1 MGEEYNVEYTAMNVD
16 IVRVD
21 FSPPDQCP
29 VMFCFLEPHEGDL
42 HVDYTGC
49 TFNSVTGE
57 IISGHD
63 GE

>member
-1 MGEEYNVEYTAMNVD
+1 MD
-16 IVRVD
+16 IVHVD

-29 VMFCFLEPHEGDL
+29 VMFCFLEPHGGDL

-49 TFNSVTGE
+49 TFNAVTGE